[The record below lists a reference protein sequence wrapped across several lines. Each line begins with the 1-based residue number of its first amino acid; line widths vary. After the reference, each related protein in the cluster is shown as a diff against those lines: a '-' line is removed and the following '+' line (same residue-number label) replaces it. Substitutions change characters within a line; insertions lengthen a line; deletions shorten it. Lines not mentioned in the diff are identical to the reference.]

1 MKQYIDYEEYYY
13 PDENYYVN
21 KKVKKSFWEK
31 VKDFFKKI
39 YHAVR
44 DFFVEYVIENLVE
57 FFVGPVPGFFII
69 YRIIKHI
76 GERVYEELR
85 EVFVDNN
92 NYERYIHEDQDGEK
106 YILTEH
112 GQKVYLNV
120 YDRRYWYVQGTGAQ
134 LYINKEDRIVY
145 YDNWNNLKY
154 FDNYKILSM
163 IMDYIISNFRIKKH
177 AMISLEDHIVF
188 IKIILHYFMI

>member
-177 AMISLEDHIVF
+177 AMISLEDQLYLL
-188 IKIILHYFMI
+188 K